1 MGSELVAV
9 LKKRCPPQSL
19 LCYTNVPCRTRSQ
32 MAASREQAA
41 LKAARSGETQALLEV
56 LQHGAAAEVEA
67 GSSLSSQALLWAAS
81 GGWCETIDALVT
93 TCRADTA
100 HQSDDGWTATTFA
113 ARHGHTAAAVKL
125 VCEHGANVD
134 HAAGTTARTAL
145 MYAACHGHSDTVAA
159 LVRRCG
165 ADVQRQDANGWSAR
179 MYAEAA
185 GHAETVKL
193 LDQLHAERGGTPP
206 PLVRDVR
213 DGASE
218 DDGCIRRFSE
228 KRALCQ
234 TPPDGP
240 EPYAGIKRHMGHR
253 RGVRIISSHMPRK
266 VSTPPKID
274 QLPAGP
280 CAQGGGLWTIRE
292 AVEAMCAQQD

>member
-1 MGSELVAV
+1 MGSELVAL

-56 LQHGAAAEVEA
+56 LQHGAAAEVDA

-81 GGWCETIDALVT
+81 GGWRETIDALVT

-100 HQSDDGWTATTFA
+100 HQSADGWTATTFA

-145 MYAACHGHSDTVAA
+145 MYAACHGHSTRLPRSSGGAA
-159 LVRRCG
+159 RTCSDKTPTGGAPGCMPKLRATRR
-165 ADVQRQDANGWSAR
+165 Q
-179 MYAEAA
+179 
-185 GHAETVKL
+185 
-193 LDQLHAERGGTPP
+193 
-206 PLVRDVR
+206 
-213 DGASE
+213 
-218 DDGCIRRFSE
+218 
-228 KRALCQ
+228 
-234 TPPDGP
+234 
-240 EPYAGIKRHMGHR
+240 
-253 RGVRIISSHMPRK
+253 
-266 VSTPPKID
+266 
-274 QLPAGP
+274 
-280 CAQGGGLWTIRE
+280 
-292 AVEAMCAQQD
+292 